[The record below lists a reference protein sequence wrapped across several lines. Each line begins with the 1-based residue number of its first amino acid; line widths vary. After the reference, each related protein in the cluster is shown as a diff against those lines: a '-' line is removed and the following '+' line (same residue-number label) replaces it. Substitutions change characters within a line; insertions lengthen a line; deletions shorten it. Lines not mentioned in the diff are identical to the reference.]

1 MKHQKL
7 KKVLKEIAED
17 ILKEMPRLKSYFVL
31 ADDWRLLARD
41 FEEAYKGKRGEGFN
55 NLMGGLNYLDNL
67 GHSLITT
74 EDLIKAW
81 GFTGNFNLNREFRPA
96 LVKSGIIIPFKGNT
110 LDTKLAQTTT
120 PAAPAAPEEEDEFSF
135 GADEDFG
142 ELTKSIDLELAL
154 KKIKIDPRAKGVTI
168 TQEKIYEKDIP
179 GYSSVK
185 IIKTRKWRTTVFRF
199 IKPYVEQKYSQKVP
213 EGLTIKLATYSWQPS
228 EGSRKIDE
236 LFPDKKDFIQFMK
249 DNLPVTKWW
258 KPQPALPPYVISVR
272 DNSTFEKKESLD
284 QFSRYIKEPL
294 NITGKPTSVN
304 YTLEVTVR
312 R

>member
-7 KKVLKEIAED
+7 KQVLKEIAED
-17 ILKEMPRLKSYFVL
+17 VLKEMPRLKSYFVL

-55 NLMGGLNYLDNL
+55 DLMKGLTYLDNL
-67 GHSLITT
+67 NHSLITT
-74 EDLIKAW
+74 EDLINAW

-96 LVKSGIIIPFKGNT
+96 LIKSGIIIPFKGNT
-110 LDTKLAQTTT
+110 LDTKSTQTTT
-120 PAAPAAPEEEDEFSF
+120 PAAPDEEDEFSI

-154 KKIKIDPRAKGVTI
+154 KKIKIDPKAKGVTI

-199 IKPYVEQKYSQKVP
+199 IK
-213 EGLTIKLATYSWQPS
+213 TY
-228 EGSRKIDE
+228 K
-236 LFPDKKDFIQFMK
+236 F
-249 DNLPVTKWW
+249 
-258 KPQPALPPYVISVR
+258 
-272 DNSTFEKKESLD
+272 
-284 QFSRYIKEPL
+284 
-294 NITGKPTSVN
+294 
-304 YTLEVTVR
+304 R
-312 R
+312 RSC